1 MSALAR
7 LRDAGI
13 ELPPVA
19 APKGLYVPAR
29 RSGSQVWT
37 SGQLPLVGGEL
48 PATGLVGAGVSP
60 DDAKAYASIAALNA
74 LAAIDALVGLD
85 AVTAVVRVVGY
96 VASAAGFG
104 GQPHVVNG
112 ASEMMGTAFG
122 AAGEHAR
129 SAIGVAGLPLGAPV
143 EVEVVVDLA

>member
-1 MSALAR
+1 
-7 LRDAGI
+7 
-13 ELPPVA
+13 
-19 APKGLYVPAR
+19 
-29 RSGSQVWT
+29 
-37 SGQLPLVGGEL
+37 VGGEL

-129 SAIGVAGLPLGAPV
+129 SAIGVAGLQLGAPV